1 MLQDTFFDFS
11 TLAQMYEADG
21 ILAKIVDMP
30 AEDAAGTGFD
40 LVGISPAAADFFT
53 AELDRLAWEDAAAD
67 AVRWQRL
74 FGGAIIIPGVDD
86 GRRLTDPLD
95 PDRVRRV
102 DSLHVFSAACARPN
116 IDSQTGAAESF
127 TVQTPG
133 SSFTVDSS
141 RALLFK
147 SDTPPPEQAADDNAA
162 FWGIPLFYRI
172 RDALQNAALSS
183 GAPARILGT
192 MGQSVLRV
200 QGLSAILSTAEGEAQ
215 LANRLAMLD
224 AVRGLF
230 STLALDMTENYLTAP
245 TPPALTETAGIIN
258 SVWTALASVS
268 GIPARV
274 LAGGGVLDSG
284 SAIRAPRKKGADI
297 SSQQQYQDYIRRIQ
311 NLTLKK
317 PLLQLLHI
325 LTRAGLHA
333 GQLSRAEPL
342 HIRFRPLFPPSP
354 MQEAENALT
363 AAETELTRARRLQAL
378 VDSGVIS
385 GEEVRRHLKKRQR
398 GNRTI

>member
-11 TLAQMYEADG
+11 TLAQMYEDDG

-67 AVRWQRL
+67 AIRWQRL

-116 IDSQTGAAESF
+116 IDSQTGTAESF
-127 TVQTPG
+127 TVQTTG

-162 FWGIPLFYRI
+162 FWGIPLFYRV
-172 RDALQNAALSS
+172 RDALQNATLSS
-183 GAPARILGT
+183 GAPARILST
-192 MGQSVLRV
+192 MGQSVLSV
-200 QGLSAILSTAEGEAQ
+200 QGLSGILATAEGEAQ

-274 LAGGGVLDSG
+274 LAGGVVLDCG
-284 SAIRAPRKKGADI
+284 SAIRAPFKKGADI

-311 NLTLKK
+311 VLTLKK
-317 PLLQLLHI
+317 PLLHLLYI
-325 LTRAGLHA
+325 LTRAGSNS
-333 GQLSRAEPL
+333 GRLSKAEPL
-342 HIRFRPLFPPSP
+342 HIRFRPLYPPSP
-354 MQEAENALT
+354 LEQAENELK
-363 AAETELTRARRLQAL
+363 AAETELTRARTLQTYMEQGTLDRREVLAL
-378 VDSGVIS
+378 
-385 GEEVRRHLKKRQR
+385 LKRQR
-398 GNRTI
+398 RILK

>member
-21 ILAKIVDMP
+21 ILSKIVDMP

-116 IDSQTGAAESF
+116 IDSQTGTAESF

-192 MGQSVLRV
+192 MGQSVLKV
-200 QGLSAILSTAEGEAQ
+200 QGLSGILSTAEGSAA
-215 LANRLAMLD
+215 LADRLALMD
-224 AVRGLF
+224 AVRGLCG
-230 STLALDMTENYLTAP
+230 TLMIDMSETYQTAP

-274 LAGGGVLDSG
+274 LAGGVVLDSG
-284 SAIRAPRKKGADI
+284 SAIRAPFKKGADL
-297 SSQQQYQDYIRRIQ
+297 SSQEQYQDYIKRIQ
-311 NLTLKK
+311 ILTLKK

-325 LTRAGLHA
+325 LTRAGLQS
-333 GQLSRAEPL
+333 GRLIRAEPL
-342 HIRFRPLFPPSP
+342 HIRFRPLYPPP
-354 MQEAENALT
+354 PLEQAENELKD
-363 AAETELTRARRLQAL
+363 AETELTRARTLQTYIEQGAL
-378 VDSGVIS
+378 DRK
-385 GEEVRRHLKKRQR
+385 EALALLRRQR
-398 GNRTI
+398 RFLK

>member
-1 MLQDTFFDFS
+1 MLQDTFYDFS
-11 TLAQMYEADG
+11 TLAQMYEDNG

-53 AELDRLAWEDAAAD
+53 LELDRLAWEDAAAD
-67 AVRWQRL
+67 ALRWQRL
-74 FGGAIIIPGVDD
+74 FFGSIIVPVVDD
-86 GRRLTDPLD
+86 GQRLTDPLD

-133 SSFTVDSS
+133 SSFTVHSS
-141 RALLFK
+141 RCLLFK
-147 SDTPPPEQAADDNAA
+147 SDPAPPEQAADDVTA
-162 FWGIPLFYRI
+162 FWGVGMFYRI
-172 RDALQNAALSS
+172 KAALHDAALSS
-183 GAPARILGT
+183 GAPARILST
-192 MGQSVLRV
+192 MGQNVLKV
-200 QGLSAILSTAEGEAQ
+200 ENLSGILSTAEGSAA
-215 LANRLAMLD
+215 LADRLALMD
-224 AVRGLF
+224 AVRGLCG
-230 STLALDMTENYLTAP
+230 TLMIDMSETYQTAP

-274 LAGGGVLDSG
+274 LAGGVVLDSG
-284 SAIRAPRKKGADI
+284 SAIRAPFKKGADL
-297 SSQQQYQDYIRRIQ
+297 SSQEQYQDLVRRVQ
-311 NLTLKK
+311 VLTLKK
-317 PLLQLLHI
+317 PLLRLLHI

-342 HIRFRPLFPPSP
+342 HIRFRPLYPPSP
-354 MQEAENALT
+354 MEQAKNELK
-363 AAETELTRARRLQAL
+363 AAETELTRVRTLQTFVEQGALDRREVLAL
-378 VDSGVIS
+378 
-385 GEEVRRHLKKRQR
+385 LKKQR
-398 GNRTI
+398 SNLI

>member
-1 MLQDTFFDFS
+1 MLQDTFFDFF
-11 TLAQMYEADG
+11 TLAEQYESDG
-21 ILAKIVDMP
+21 ILSKVVDMP

-116 IDSQTGAAESF
+116 IDSQTGTAESF

-133 SSFTVDSS
+133 SSFTVHAS

-147 SDTPPPEQAADDNAA
+147 SDTPPPEQAADDNTA

-183 GAPARILGT
+183 EAPARILST
-192 MGQSVLRV
+192 MGQNVLKV
-200 QGLSAILSTAEGEAQ
+200 ENLSGILSTAEGSAA
-215 LANRLAMLD
+215 LADRLAKLD
-224 AVRGLF
+224 AVRGLY
-230 STLALDMTENYLTAP
+230 STLALDMTEDYLTAP

-274 LAGGGVLDSG
+274 LAGGVVLDSG
-284 SAIRAPRKKGADI
+284 SAIRAPYKKGADL
-297 SSQQQYQDYIRRIQ
+297 SSQEQYQDYIKRIQ
-311 NLTLKK
+311 ILTLKK

-325 LTRAGLHA
+325 LTRAGLHS
-333 GQLSRAEPL
+333 GHLSKAEPL
-342 HIRFRPLFPPSP
+342 HIRFRPLYPPP
-354 MQEAENALT
+354 PFEQAENELK
-363 AAETELTRARRLQAL
+363 AAETKLTRARTLQTYMEQGTLDRREVLAL
-378 VDSGVIS
+378 L
-385 GEEVRRHLKKRQR
+385 RRQR
-398 GNRTI
+398 NSLI